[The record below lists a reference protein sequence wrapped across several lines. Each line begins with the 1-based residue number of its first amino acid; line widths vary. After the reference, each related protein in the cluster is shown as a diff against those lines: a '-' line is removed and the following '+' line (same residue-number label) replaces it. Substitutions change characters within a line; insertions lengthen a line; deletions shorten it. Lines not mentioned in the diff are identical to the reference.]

1 MQCDEATKT
10 KTAFGATYSANR
22 QAGRFIKFLKQLRT
36 VCSDFDD
43 SGLSYT
49 PYKQVL
55 VVKLLNN
62 FSNNKPH
69 DPHGFKEKIKI
80 KYDSVKAVAGKFRNG
95 TATMMTV
102 LAAVAPP
109 RYWAYYC
116 GLTSDKQLV

>member
-49 PYKQVL
+49 PYNQV
-55 VVKLLNN
+55 VAVNLLNN
-62 FSNNKPH
+62 FSNNKLH
-69 DPHGFKEKIKI
+69 DPHGFKEEVKI
-80 KYDSVKAVAGKFRNG
+80 KYDSVKAVTGNFPNEQ
-95 TATMMTV
+95 
-102 LAAVAPP
+102 P
-109 RYWAYYC
+109 
-116 GLTSDKQLV
+116 